1 MSDAVI
7 GLICI
12 VGSLVLIQTGMHIAI
27 SLMLLSAIGI
37 WAVDGF
43 RKAGALISR
52 AAYDNISNDV
62 LGVIPLF
69 VFMGLLVAAA
79 GIGRD
84 TFNLASWMLNRV
96 RGGLGMATVTAN
108 AVFAACTGTSIASA
122 SVFTRIAVPEMIR
135 HGHTARFA
143 VGVVAGS
150 SVLGMLIPPSLLFI
164 IYAIISDTS
173 IGHLFIAGI
182 VPGVLLSLAFMALI
196 LVMSTF
202 QKDRVYT
209 GDTAAAEAEADEVA
223 EPATPADIGGP
234 YPRWF
239 RRNLNIWQAIFRFGG
254 ELTWTWRNQW
264 IPVVVLIFAVLGG
277 IYMGFFTPN
286 EAGAMGSLVALII
299 GLVRRQLTWDAFK
312 HVVVETG
319 RVTAAILFLIVAAT
333 IYSAMLTTTNLPA
346 ELAEWATEAELSFAV
361 FILAYLVLL
370 VILGTFL
377 DSLSILLIAVP
388 FALEILAEYYADSGS
403 IPSDVKIWFGVITVI
418 GVEVGLLTPP
428 LGIACFV
435 IHANLDRR
443 DISVQDIFAGALPFT
458 LVMMAVLALIAAV
471 PWFALALL

>member
-7 GLICI
+7 GLLCI

-27 SLMLLSAIGI
+27 SLILLSTVGI

-43 RKAGALISR
+43 KKAGALISR

-84 TFNLASWMLNRV
+84 TFNLAGWILGRV
-96 RGGLGMATVTAN
+96 RGGLGMATVSAN

-122 SVFTRIAVPEMIR
+122 SVFTRIAVPEMIK
-135 HGHTARFA
+135 HGYTPRFA

-164 IYAIISDTS
+164 VYAILTDTS

-182 VPGVLLSLAFMALI
+182 VPGVLLSFAFIGLI
-196 LVMSTF
+196 LAMSLWRPR
-202 QKDRVYT
+202 RVYSGDPPT
-209 GDTAAAEAEADEVA
+209 GAPDGKTSPAGGAGAA
-223 EPATPADIGGP
+223 PAG
-234 YPRWF
+234 RW
-239 RRNLNIWQAIFRFGG
+239 RIAASVLKELIWDRS
-254 ELTWTWRNQW
+254 NQW
-264 IPVVVLIFAVLGG
+264 VPVIILIFAVLGG
-277 IYMGFFTPN
+277 IYLGFFTPN
-286 EAGAMGSLVALII
+286 EAGAMGAVAALII
-299 GLVRRQLTWDAFK
+299 GLARRELNWSKFK

-346 ELAEWATEAELSFAV
+346 ELAEWAAEANLSFAV
-361 FILAYLVLL
+361 FIFAYLVLL
-370 VILGTFL
+370 IILGTFL

-388 FALEILAEYYADSGS
+388 FALEILAEYYVDAGA
-403 IPSDVKIWFGVITVI
+403 IPPDVKIWFGVITVI

-443 DISVQDIFAGALPFT
+443 DIAVKDIFAGALPFT
-458 LVMMAVLALIAAV
+458 LVMMAVLALVAVV